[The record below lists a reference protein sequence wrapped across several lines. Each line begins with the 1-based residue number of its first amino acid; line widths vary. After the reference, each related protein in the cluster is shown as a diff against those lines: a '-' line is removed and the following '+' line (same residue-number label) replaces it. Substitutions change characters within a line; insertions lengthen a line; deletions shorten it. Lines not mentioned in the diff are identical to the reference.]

1 MKKLSQEVIEY
12 RAVHG
17 LTQKQF
23 AALVGVSVPTII
35 YIENENRGTSKVT
48 EAKIRMFINGEMPI
62 KGGKE
67 NE

>member
-23 AALVGVSVPTII
+23 AALVGISTPTVI
-35 YIENENRGTSKVT
+35 YIENETRGTSKVT
-48 EAKIRMFINGEMPI
+48 EAKIRLLINGEMPE
-62 KGGKE
+62 K
-67 NE
+67 